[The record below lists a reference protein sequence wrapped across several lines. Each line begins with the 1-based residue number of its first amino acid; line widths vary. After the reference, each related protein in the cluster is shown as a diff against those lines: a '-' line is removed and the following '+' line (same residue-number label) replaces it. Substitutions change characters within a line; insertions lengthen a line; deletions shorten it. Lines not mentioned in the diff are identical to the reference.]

1 MIYIKFCLLAF
12 QTLDMDLAVK
22 NPNKVASS
30 TPATSFLNY
39 RGQLI
44 CEAPLLADGE
54 TKAINITLTL
64 MEDYLI
70 SNYDVFFDLNAGVP
84 ALNTYLKLSG
94 KFKIL
99 VCLDTDLSFSLYSK
113 SGR

>member
-1 MIYIKFCLLAF
+1 MIYIKFCLSAL

-39 RGQLI
+39 RGQLV

-64 MEDYLI
+64 MADHFI
-70 SNYDVFFDLNAGVP
+70 SNSDVFSDLNVGIP
-84 ALNTYLKLSG
+84 ALKTFWQIQNFGL
-94 KFKIL
+94 F
-99 VCLDTDLSFSLYSK
+99 
-113 SGR
+113 RH